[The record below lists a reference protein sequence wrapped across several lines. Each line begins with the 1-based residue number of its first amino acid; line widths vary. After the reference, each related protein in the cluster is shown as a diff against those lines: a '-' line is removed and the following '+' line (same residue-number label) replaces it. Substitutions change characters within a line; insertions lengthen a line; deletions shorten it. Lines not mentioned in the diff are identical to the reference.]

1 MIVNNIEITAISNDY
16 KGICEIKNKKCF
28 VDGGIIGDIVN
39 IEIYK
44 ETSKFYCAKIL
55 KIIKKS
61 TFREENVNC
70 EFFKKCGGC
79 LLQHLRHNYYC
90 NLKKDNFYKDFL
102 RTGFNFDKENINFY
116 TVGCGKRRRINLKY
130 NNGIYGFFGKS
141 NNNVTEI
148 NKCIN
153 VNDNINEITKLF
165 NGLKFTNLNSVD
177 IFEGYNGIAINLIFN
192 KEPNINEFKKLD
204 VFKDKVCYI
213 NYTYL
218 DKNAFIPIIQNNIL
232 TLKLDDYI
240 INLPNSF
247 FMQATLES
255 QNYMINIIKNEIKN
269 CNKVADLY
277 CGIGTY
283 TFPISKLCKV
293 DCFEGSELMTKS
305 IKNNINKLNIKT
317 ITPYQ
322 KDLFNQPL
330 TVKELNDY
338 DIVAI
343 NPPRNGAENQCKF
356 LAKSNVK
363 KVIYVSCDKNSFCND
378 LKLFKD
384 KFVIKKIELIDQFFW
399 SGHIEVVCAL
409 ERV

>member
-16 KGICEIKNKKCF
+16 KGICEIYNKKCF
-28 VDGGIIGDIVN
+28 VDSAVVGDILN

-61 TFREENVNC
+61 PFREENINC
-70 EFFKKCGGC
+70 EHFKKCGGC
-79 LLQHLRHNYYC
+79 LLQHLNYDYYC

-102 RTGFNFDKENINFY
+102 RTGFVFNKENINFY
-116 TVGCGKRRRINLKY
+116 SVGCGKRRRINLKY
-130 NNGIYGFFGKS
+130 NNGIYGFFGK
-141 NNNVTEI
+141 NNNNIVEV

-153 VNDNINEITKLF
+153 IDNNINEIIKLF
-165 NGLKFTNLNSVD
+165 DGLKFTNLNSVD
-177 IFEGYNGIAINLIFN
+177 IFEGCNGTGINLIFN

-204 VFKDKVCYI
+204 IFTDKVCYI

-240 INLPNSF
+240 IDLPNSF
-247 FMQATLES
+247 FMQATLKS
-255 QNYMINIIKNEIKN
+255 QDYMINIIKNEIKN

-277 CGIGTY
+277 CGVGTY

-293 DCFEGSELMTKS
+293 DCFEGGELMIKS

-317 ITPYQ
+317 ITPHQ

-330 TVKELNDY
+330 TVKELNNY
-338 DIVAI
+338 DIVVI

-378 LKLFKD
+378 LKFFKD
-384 KFVIKKIELIDQFFW
+384 NFIVKKIELIDQFFW
-399 SGHIEVVCAL
+399 SGHIEVICVL

>member
-1 MIVNNIEITAISNDY
+1 MIINNIEITGISNDY

-44 ETSKFYCAKIL
+44 ETSKFYCAKII

-61 TFREENVNC
+61 AFREENVNC

-79 LLQHLRHNYYC
+79 LLQHLKYDYYC

-102 RTGFNFDKENINFY
+102 RTGFIFNKENINFY
-116 TVGCGKRRRINLKY
+116 SVGCSKRRRINLKY
-130 NNGIYGFFGKS
+130 NNGTYGFFGKS
-141 NNNVTEI
+141 NNNIVEI

-153 VNDNINEITKLF
+153 VNNSINEIIKLF

-177 IFEGYNGIAINLIFN
+177 IFEGYNGIGINLIFN

-204 VFKDKVCYI
+204 IFKDKVCYI

-240 INLPNSF
+240 VDLPNSF

-255 QNYMINIIKNEIKN
+255 QDHMINTIKNEIKN
-269 CNKVADLY
+269 CSKVADLY

-293 DCFEGSELMTKS
+293 DCFEGGELMIKS

-399 SGHIEVVCAL
+399 SGHIEVICVL

>member
-1 MIVNNIEITAISNDY
+1 MIVNNVEITAISNDY
-16 KGICEIKNKKCF
+16 KGICEVYNKKCF
-28 VDGGIIGDIVN
+28 IDGGIIGDIVN

-61 TFREENVNC
+61 IFREENINC
-70 EFFKKCGGC
+70 EYFKKCGGC
-79 LLQHLRHNYYC
+79 LLQHLQYDYYC

-102 RTGFNFDKENINFY
+102 RTGFNFNKEDINFY
-116 TVGCGKRRRINLKY
+116 TVGCGKRRRVNLKY

-141 NNNVTEI
+141 NNNVVEL

-153 VNDNINEITKLF
+153 INNDINEIIKLF
-165 NGLKFTNLNSVD
+165 GGLKFTNLNSVD

-192 KEPNINEFKKLD
+192 KEPNIDEFKKLD
-204 VFKDKVCYI
+204 VFKNKVCYI

-218 DKNAFIPIIQNNIL
+218 DKNIFIPIIQNNIL
-232 TLKLDDYI
+232 KLKFDDYTI
-240 INLPNSF
+240 DLPNSF

-269 CNKVADLY
+269 CNKTADLY
-277 CGIGTY
+277 CGVGTY
-283 TFPISKLCKV
+283 TFPISRLCKV
-293 DCFEGSELMTKS
+293 DCFEGNELMIKS
-305 IKNNINKLNIKT
+305 IRNNINRLNIKT

-330 TVKELNDY
+330 TVKELNEY
-338 DIVAI
+338 ETIII

-363 KVIYVSCDKNSFCND
+363 KIIYVSCNKNSLCND

-384 KFVIKKIELIDQFFW
+384 KFIIKKINLVDQFFW
-399 SGHIEVVCAL
+399 SEHIEIICVL